1 MRHIKKLVAVTA
13 LAAST
18 ALLPMQSAEAR
29 GGRGIGLGIAGAII
43 GSALIAGAYGHNR
56 YYGHD
61 GYYGRRHYYDG
72 PRYVYGSSYY
82 HPRRHYRHDNYYY
95 RPWRHRHWNHW

>member
-18 ALLPMQSAEAR
+18 ALLPVQSAEAR

-43 GSALIAGAYGHNR
+43 GSALIAGAYGHHR
-56 YYGHD
+56 
-61 GYYGRRHYYDG
+61 YYGRRDYYDG

-82 HPRRHYRHDNYYY
+82 QPRRYYRYHDY